1 MAFWNIFKRF
11 IISCAR
17 NSKVSN
23 INSIKVFWFFKQVF
37 SCVTILFEVALSF
50 VYSTLKSSI
59 INHSCGKTT
68 VKSIHACF
76 TSTHTYTKIFDGLSV
91 DFFSCGSIK
100 KFTNTFFLTG
110 ISIIIIISLTK
121 SCHYL
126 KHISFLQWVAFSP
139 KVFHYYK

>member
-37 SCVTILFEVALSF
+37 SCVTTLFEVALS
-50 VYSTLKSSI
+50 VAYSIVKSSI
-59 INHSCGKTT
+59 INHSGGKIP
-68 VKSIHACF
+68 VKSTHACF

-91 DFFSCGSIK
+91 DFLSCGSIK
-100 KFTNTFFLTG
+100 KFTGTFFLTC
-110 ISIIIIISLTK
+110 ISIIIISLTK

-126 KHISFLQWVAFSP
+126 KHINFLQWVAFSP